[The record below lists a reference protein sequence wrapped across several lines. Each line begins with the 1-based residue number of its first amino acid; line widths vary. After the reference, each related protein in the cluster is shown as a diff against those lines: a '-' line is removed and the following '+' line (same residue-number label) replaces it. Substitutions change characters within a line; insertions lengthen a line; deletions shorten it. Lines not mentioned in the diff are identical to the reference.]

1 MTCLHVDQ
9 PCPAGVVRCPGRA
22 TPVLCR
28 QVGRGHSGY
37 RDLLARLPAPPDELA
52 APRPASATPRGRP
65 KIGWLTPFAP
75 MGGAERHLCDLIRHT
90 RDRLDWVGACVL
102 NKAHVNDAMLDEIR
116 TLVPV
121 YTEPISVVLRSEL
134 ILTWS
139 AGHLGRFVPKG
150 ADAPLLILISHSD
163 GSDPYTPLVLAQ
175 GERDIDHYVAVSR
188 NALDAIPAHRR
199 RDAVVIANGVDPARV
214 VVTIEREEVRRS
226 WGIPP
231 DRKVVGY
238 LGRMSIEQKDPGA
251 LARAV
256 AALPREWVGVGIGD
270 GIGMGDDD
278 RRIRKNARRLAP
290 GRVQFFGAR
299 SDVGNVLAAFDVV
312 LVPSTHESYC
322 YVMAEAMLAGRPLV
336 ATRCGL
342 LEDHPQFDGCY
353 ERIPARARGAVLAAA
368 VLAADRGGA
377 RVDRARRLAEDR
389 LSIEASIERWASHL
403 ERLVKARRLARG
415 RPPRPS
421 PSPGRR
427 PARPGRLSPRDAPS
441 KRW

>member
-1 MTCLHVDQ
+1 MR
-9 PCPAGVVRCPGRA
+9 PARA
-22 TPVLCR
+22 TL
-28 QVGRGHSGY
+28 
-37 RDLLARLPAPPDELA
+37 
-52 APRPASATPRGRP
+52 RGRP

-90 RDRLDWVGACVL
+90 RNRLDWIGACVL

-121 YTEPISVVLRSEL
+121 YTEPGPVVLNSEL

-139 AGHLGRFVPKG
+139 AAHLGRFVPRG

-175 GERDIDHYVAVSR
+175 GERDIDHYVAVSA

-199 RDAVVIANGVDPARV
+199 RDAVVISNGVDPARV
-214 VVTIEREEVRRS
+214 AVTIDREEVRRS
-226 WGIPP
+226 WGIRPGQ
-231 DRKVVGY
+231 KVVGY

-256 AALPREWVGVGIGD
+256 AWLPEEWVGVGIGD
-270 GIGMGDDD
+270 GIGMGDDYG
-278 RRIRKNARRLAP
+278 RIRKNARRLAP
-290 GRVQFFGAR
+290 GRVHFFDAR
-299 SDVGNVLAAFDVV
+299 SDIGNVLAAFDVV

-342 LEDHPQFDGCY
+342 LEDHPQFDGLY
-353 ERIPARARGAVLAAA
+353 VRIGARAKGAVLAAA
-368 VLAADRGGA
+368 VLAADRGDP
-377 RVDRARRLAEDR
+377 RVDPARRLAEKR
-389 LSIEASIERWASHL
+389 LSIEASIERWVSHL
-403 ERLVKARRLARG
+403 DALVRARRMAR
-415 RPPRPS
+415 
-421 PSPGRR
+421 RR
-427 PARPGRLSPRDAPS
+427 PLIEALQNEQIECSAH
-441 KRW
+441 

>member
-1 MTCLHVDQ
+1 MRRLSGGDHGTRVVTCLHVDQ
-9 PCPAGVVRCPGRA
+9 ICPAGGAQCPGRA
-22 TPVLCR
+22 TPILCR
-28 QVGRGHSGY
+28 QVARGHSGY
-37 RDLLARLPAPPDELA
+37 RDLLARLAAPPSEIERIT
-52 APRPASATPRGRP
+52 PRPVPRGRP

-90 RDRLDWVGACVL
+90 RNRLDWVGACVL

-121 YTEPISVVLRSEL
+121 YSEPIPVVLRSEL

-150 ADAPLLILISHSD
+150 GDAPLLLLISHSD
-163 GSDPYTPLVLAQ
+163 GADPYTPLVLAQ

-199 RDAVVIANGVDPARV
+199 RDAVVISNGVDPARV
-214 VVTIEREEVRRS
+214 AVTIDRVEVRRS
-226 WGIPP
+226 WGVRP
-231 DRKVVGY
+231 DQKVLGY

-256 AALPREWVGVGIGD
+256 AALPEEWVGVGIGD
-270 GIGMGDDD
+270 GVGMGDDY
-278 RRIRKNARRLAP
+278 RRIRRNARRLAP
-290 GRVQFFGAR
+290 GRVHFFDAR

-322 YVMAEAMLAGRPLV
+322 YVLAEAMLAGRPLV

-342 LEDHPQFDGCY
+342 LEDHSEFDGLY
-353 ERIPARARGAVLAAA
+353 ERIPARAKGAILAAA
-368 VLAADRGGA
+368 VLAATRGGPQ
-377 RVDRARRLAEDR
+377 VKRARRLAEQR
-389 LSIEASIERWASHL
+389 LSIDASIERWVSHL
-403 ERLVKARRLARG
+403 ERLVQARLRRH
-415 RPPRPS
+415 S
-421 PSPGRR
+421 PE
-427 PARPGRLSPRDAPS
+427 
-441 KRW
+441 